1 MSLKNRLRAANTSLP
16 GRNQEIGAN
25 AQPTGLPTKTTH
37 PRFKQE
43 NPVFTAPTATLFNLS
58 SKMSVSHLSKT
69 RSIAAP
75 SNLHTKTGNRK
86 LNRI

>member
-1 MSLKNRLRAANTSLP
+1 
-16 GRNQEIGAN
+16 
-25 AQPTGLPTKTTH
+25 
-37 PRFKQE
+37 
-43 NPVFTAPTATLFNLS
+43 
-58 SKMSVSHLSKT
+58 MSVSHLSKT